1 MILLSEFNSNN
12 FVTPINIINQMNSE
26 IPNISVTTIP
36 LDHMKANYY
45 VNLNRFDEAKRLI
58 KRGNNKKSLLRLW

>member
-1 MILLSEFNSNN
+1 
-12 FVTPINIINQMNSE
+12 MNSE

-58 KRGNNKKSLLRLW
+58 KRDNKNPYLGFGDLLL